1 MDKGLIEKERNSS
14 DQRVVYIKLT
24 KEGVL
29 LKKKARSIIDSL
41 QVNLSDQE
49 ADSLNEMLEK
59 VRA

>member
-41 QVNLSDQE
+41 QVDLSDKE

>member
-41 QVNLSDQE
+41 QVDLSDQE
-49 ADSLNEMLEK
+49 ADLLNEMLEK